1 MLKRVSLGIL
11 VRDVGANITEVQYR
25 PSTWSA
31 NTSFLR
37 DGRTRLYWWKY
48 HDNVVIRNRE
58 LIFFAGLRMSLNTL
72 ACGGVYM

>member
-1 MLKRVSLGIL
+1 MLELTLQK
-11 VRDVGANITEVQYR
+11 Y
-25 PSTWSA
+25 STGQVHGSA

-58 LIFFAGLRMSLNTL
+58 LIFFAGLEDVSKYTSMRRGLYVI
-72 ACGGVYM
+72 CGHATTT